1 MSTTPETN
9 PSAKP
14 KQVRPML
21 QINRLNYVKINA
33 KILDATDQKLK
44 KYLQFSGEQMNTK
57 VTTDDV
63 IEYALNLLFE
73 RDSAFKSWSKKRTLS
88 APDLSGKR

>member
-9 PSAKP
+9 SSV
-14 KQVRPML
+14 KQKQEQPML
-21 QINRLNYVKINA
+21 QINRLNYIRINA
-33 KILDATDQKLK
+33 KILDSTDQKLK
-44 KYLQFSGEQMNTK
+44 RYLQFSGEQMNTK

-73 RDSAFKSWSKKRTLS
+73 RDSAFKSWSKTRTLS

>member
-1 MSTTPETN
+1 MSTIAETS

-14 KQVRPML
+14 KSAQPML
-21 QINRLNYVKINA
+21 QINRLNYVRVSA
-33 KILDATDQKLK
+33 KVLDTTDQKLK

-57 VTTDDV
+57 ITNDDV

-73 RDSAFKSWSKKRTLS
+73 RDTAFRSWLK
-88 APDLSGKR
+88 ANG

>member
-1 MSTTPETN
+1 
-9 PSAKP
+9 
-14 KQVRPML
+14 ML
-21 QINRLNYVKINA
+21 QINRLNYIRINA
-33 KILDATDQKLK
+33 KILDSTDRKLK
-44 KYLQFSGEQMNTK
+44 RYLQFSGEQMNTR

-73 RDSAFKSWSKKRTLS
+73 RDSAFKSWSKTRTLS

>member
-1 MSTTPETN
+1 MTTPSETK
-9 PSAKP
+9 PSVKP
-14 KQVRPML
+14 DRKRPML

-73 RDSAFKSWSKKRTLS
+73 RDSAFKSWSKTRTLS

>member
-9 PSAKP
+9 PSAKFR
-14 KQVRPML
+14 QERPML
-21 QINRLNYVKINA
+21 RIKRLNYVRINA
-33 KILDATDQKLK
+33 KILDSTDQKLK
-44 KYLQFSGEQMNTK
+44 RYLQFSGEQMNTK

-73 RDSAFKSWSKKRTLS
+73 RDSAFKSWSKTRTLS